1 MYKHLILNA
10 LRNLARSPW
19 FPAITLFGLIIAFAC
34 AFTALIFIFN
44 ELSYD
49 RFHDKRER
57 IYRAVHFNESLT
69 LDFAGVPYIMYSKA
83 TNDMPQIEKAAIKG
97 FMRNFVVLDKDRQ
110 PVSSRLRAQ
119 YASREIFDILT
130 FDFIHGDKSNMLI
143 NPDELILSRSAAT
156 LFFPE
161 TDNPV
166 GRQVSAMINNSEEL
180 FIVAGVFEDWPEL
193 STFRFDIICHVEWLG
208 VNFPGTFRTG
218 LETNWDARFM
228 NLLVLLNE
236 DVDPDDIEIILNSF
250 VPEDEDLTPVTYKLL
265 GMRDFYLG
273 SDHIHNL
280 GYRTGN
286 RSAIFLLSGIA
297 ALILFIAVTNSILFL
312 LARFSSRTREIGI
325 RKVIGASKGDVIR
338 MSVIESVLISAAAFL
353 LAVMLIELFL
363 PRINEFFRN
372 NLHYHTLGNYRYVMA
387 FAFLT
392 VSIALITGIIGGS
405 RFSAT
410 GPVELISGK
419 FSGSRQQR
427 FGIGKILLTLQ
438 IAILIGM
445 FSASGVIILQLRYL
459 INMDTGYDIDK
470 LLKIVVRPE
479 NAPVYEPLKQGIRH
493 VRGVESVTGAFSSPP
508 AYSRMA
514 NELVSPDDPE
524 NKAVTHYIMVDYDFF
539 ETFGIGLLQGRAFS
553 EDYPSDRGNAIILN
567 HTALNQLRI
576 NDPIGKELNGSV
588 IIGISDDFYLQ
599 SHHEPVLPMAVNLVS
614 PHNIREMI
622 VRYDPENLNDVL
634 SGIEEVWQE
643 VSASGELIIVYPDQA
658 VKQFYREE
666 DTMRKLIIRLTI
678 IAGIIAISGLSVMA
692 VFTARRRNKEI
703 GVRKVNGAT
712 TADIFRLW
720 SFEYLRLVI
729 VALLVSTPV
738 VYYFL
743 DQWLQNYSNRV
754 SLSWWIFL
762 LAGLIAALTVWI
774 STSIQ
779 TYRAASQNPVNL
791 LRYE

>member
-1 MYKHLILNA
+1 MYKHLILNT

-19 FPAITLFGLIIAFAC
+19 FPGITLFGLMIAFAC

-49 RFHDKRER
+49 SFHDKSDR
-57 IYRAVHFNESLT
+57 ICRVIHYNESVT
-69 LDFAGVPYIMYSKA
+69 LDFAGVPYIVYSKA
-83 TNDMPQIEKAAIKG
+83 KNEMPQIEKAAIKG
-97 FMRNFVVLDKDRQ
+97 LMRDFVVLDKDRK
-110 PVSSRLRAQ
+110 PVSSRFRAQ

-130 FDFIHGDKSNMLI
+130 FDFLHGDKRNVLL
-143 NPDELILSRSAAT
+143 NPDELVLSRSAAT

-166 GRQVSAMINNSEEL
+166 GRQVSAMINNNEEL
-180 FIVAGVFEDWPEL
+180 FVVAGVFEDWPEL
-193 STFRFDIICHVEWLG
+193 STFRFDIICHEDWHG
-208 VNFPGTFRTG
+208 VYISDALRTG
-218 LETNWDARFM
+218 FETNWEARFM

-236 DVDPDDIEIILNSF
+236 DADPDDVEIILNSF
-250 VPEDEDLTPVTYKLL
+250 VPEADDLTPVTYKLH
-265 GMRDFYLG
+265 GMKDFYLK
-273 SDHIHNL
+273 SDHINNL
-280 GYRTGN
+280 GYKTGN
-286 RSAIFLLSGIA
+286 SAAIFLLAGIA

-325 RKVIGASKGDVIR
+325 RKVIGASRRDVIS
-338 MSVIESVLISAAAFL
+338 MSVIESVLISAASFL

-363 PRINEFFRN
+363 PQINQFFRN

-427 FGIGKILLTLQ
+427 FGIAKILLTLQ

-470 LLKIVVRPE
+470 LLKIVVIPE
-479 NAPVYEPLKQGIRH
+479 NVSLYEPLKQGISH

-508 AYSRMA
+508 AYSRMV
-514 NELVSPDDPE
+514 NELVSPDNPE
-524 NKAVTHYIMVDYDFF
+524 NKSVTHSIMGDYGFF
-539 ETFGIGLLQGRAFS
+539 GTFGIEILQGRSFS
-553 EDYPSDRGNAIILN
+553 EDFPSDRENAIILN
-567 HTALNQLRI
+567 RTALNQLQI
-576 NDPIGKELNGSV
+576 NDPIGKEVNGFV

-599 SHHEPVLPMAVNLVS
+599 SHHEPVLPMAVNLVN
-614 PHNIREMI
+614 HRHIREMI
-622 VRYDPENLNDVL
+622 VRYDPKNLNNVL
-634 SGIEEVWQE
+634 SGIDEVWKE
-643 VSASGELIIVYPDQA
+643 VSASGELIIVYPDST

-666 DTMRKLIIRLTI
+666 EAMRKLILRLTI

-692 VFTARRRNKEI
+692 VFTARRRKKEI
-703 GVRKVNGAT
+703 GVRKINGAT

-720 SFEYLRLVI
+720 SFEYLRLVL

-743 DQWLQNYSNRV
+743 NNWLLNFSNRV
-754 SLSWWIFL
+754 TISWWIFL
-762 LAGLIAALTVWI
+762 LSGLVAALTVWI

-779 TYRAASQNPVNL
+779 TYRAASQNPVSL

>member
-10 LRNLARSPW
+10 LRNLTRNPW
-19 FPAITLFGLIIAFAC
+19 FPGITLFGLMIAFAC

-49 RFHDKRER
+49 RFHDKSDR
-57 IYRAVHFNESLT
+57 ICRVIHYNKSVTQHFAS
-69 LDFAGVPYIMYSKA
+69 VPYIMYSKA
-83 TNDMPQIEKAAIKG
+83 KTEMPQVEKAAISG
-97 FMRNFVVLDKDRQ
+97 FIRDFVILDKDRQ
-110 PVSSRLRAQ
+110 PVSSRFRAQ

-130 FDFIHGDKSNMLI
+130 FDFIHGDRRNMLL
-143 NPDELILSRSAAT
+143 NPDELVFSKSAAT

-166 GRQVSAMINNSEEL
+166 GRQISVSINNREEL
-180 FIVAGVFEDWPEL
+180 FVVAGVFEDWPEL
-193 STFRFDIICHVEWLG
+193 STFRFDIICHGDWFD
-208 VNFPGTFRTG
+208 VNFSGAVLTG
-218 LETNWDARFM
+218 LETNWEARFM
-228 NLLVLLNE
+228 NLMVLLNE
-236 DVDPDDIEIILNSF
+236 DANPDEVEIILNSF
-250 VPEDEDLTPVTYKLL
+250 VPEGDDLTPVTYKLH
-265 GMRDFYLG
+265 GMKDFYLG
-273 SDHIHNL
+273 SEHIRNL
-280 GYRTGN
+280 GYKTGN
-286 RSAIFLLSGIA
+286 NSAIFLLAGIA

-325 RKVIGASKGDVIR
+325 RKVIGASRRDVIT
-338 MSVIESVLISAAAFL
+338 MSVIESVLISAASFF

-387 FAFLT
+387 FAFLS
-392 VSIALITGIIGGS
+392 VSVALIIGVIGGA
-405 RFSAT
+405 RFSAA
-410 GPVELISGK
+410 GPVDLISGK
-419 FSGSRQQR
+419 FSGSRQKR
-427 FGIGKILLTLQ
+427 FGIARILLTLQ

-445 FSASGVIILQLRYL
+445 FSASGVVILQLRFL

-479 NAPVYEPLKQGIRH
+479 NTPVYEPLKQGIGH
-493 VRGVESVTGAFSSPP
+493 IRGVESVTGAFSSPP
-508 AYSRMA
+508 AYSRMV
-514 NELVSPDDPE
+514 NELVSPDNPE
-524 NKAVTHYIMVDYDFF
+524 NKTVAHSIMGDYDFF
-539 ETFGIGLLQGRAFS
+539 ETFGIEILQGRSFS
-553 EDYPSDRGNAIILN
+553 QDYPSDRENAIILN
-567 HTALNQLRI
+567 RAALTQLQI
-576 NDPIGKELNGSV
+576 NDPIGKEINGSV

-599 SHHEPVLPMAVNLVS
+599 SHHEPVLPMAVSLVS
-614 PHNIREMI
+614 HQHIREMI
-622 VRYDPENLNDVL
+622 VRYDPENLAAVL

-643 VSASGELIIVYPDQA
+643 VSASGELLIVYPDRT

-666 DTMRKLIIRLTI
+666 DTMRKLILRLTI

-703 GVRKVNGAT
+703 GVRKINGAT
-712 TADIFRLW
+712 TAEIFRLW

-738 VYYFL
+738 VYWFL
-743 DQWLQNYSNRV
+743 NNWLLSFSNRV

-762 LAGLIAALTVWI
+762 LAGLVAALTVWI

-791 LRYE
+791 IRYE

>member
-19 FPAITLFGLIIAFAC
+19 FPAITLFGLTIAFAC

-49 RFHDKRER
+49 SFHEKRDR
-57 IYRAVHFNESLT
+57 IYRVTHYNESVT

-83 TNDMPQIEKAAIKG
+83 TNDIPQIEKAAIKG
-97 FMRNFVVLDKDRQ
+97 FMRDFVVLDKDRQ

-130 FDFIHGDKSNMLI
+130 FDFVHGDKSNMLL

-166 GRQVSAMINNSEEL
+166 GRQVSAMINNREEL
-180 FIVAGVFEDWPEL
+180 FVVVGVFEDWPEL
-193 STFRFDIICHVEWLG
+193 STFRFDIICHEDWFDVG
-208 VNFPGTFRTG
+208 FPDARRAG
-218 LETNWDARFM
+218 LETSWEARHM
-228 NLLVLLNE
+228 SLLVLLNE
-236 DVDPDDIEIILNSF
+236 DADPDDIEIILNSF

-325 RKVIGASKGDVIR
+325 RKVIGASKRDIIS
-338 MSVIESVLISAAAFL
+338 MSVIESILISAASFL

-372 NLHYHTLGNYRYVMA
+372 NLHYHTLGNYRYVIA

-410 GPVELISGK
+410 GPVELISGI

-445 FSASGVIILQLRYL
+445 FSASGVAILQLRYL

-470 LLKIVVRPE
+470 LLKVVVRPE
-479 NAPVYEPLKQGIRH
+479 NVPVYEPLKQGIRH
-493 VRGVESVTGAFSSPP
+493 VRGVESVSGAFSSPP
-508 AYSRMA
+508 AYSRMV

-524 NKAVTHYIMVDYDFF
+524 NKVVAHYLMVDYDFF
-539 ETFGIGLLQGRAFS
+539 STFGIGLLQGRAFS
-553 EDYPSDRGNAIILN
+553 EDYPSDRENAIILN
-567 HTALNQLRI
+567 RTALNQLQI

-599 SHHEPVLPMAVNLVS
+599 SHHEPVLPMAVNLAS
-614 PHNIREMI
+614 PQNIREMI
-622 VRYDPENLNDVL
+622 VRYDPESLNDVL
-634 SGIEEVWQE
+634 SGIEEVWQK
-643 VSASGELIIVYPDQA
+643 VSASGELIIVHPDRT

-666 DTMRKLIIRLTI
+666 DTMRRLIIRLTI

-762 LAGLIAALTVWI
+762 LAGLVAALTVWI

-779 TYRAASQNPVNL
+779 TYRAASQSPVKL

>member
-10 LRNLARSPW
+10 LRNLARGPW
-19 FPAITLFGLIIAFAC
+19 FPAITLFGLTIAFAC

-49 RFHDKRER
+49 RFHEKNDR
-57 IYRAVHFNESLT
+57 IYRVIHFNESLT
-69 LDFAGVPYIMYSKA
+69 LDFGGAPYIIYAKA
-83 TNDMPQIEKAAIKG
+83 ANEMPQIEKAAIKG
-97 FMRNFVVLDKDRQ
+97 FMRDFTVLDNHRQ
-110 PVSSRLRAQ
+110 PVSSRIRAQ

-130 FDFIHGDKSNMLI
+130 FDFIHGVKGNMLL
-143 NPDELILSRSAAT
+143 NPDELVLSKSAAS
-156 LFFPE
+156 LFFPG

-166 GRQVSAMINNSEEL
+166 GRQLSAMINNREEL
-180 FIVAGVFEDWPEL
+180 FVVAGVFEDWPEL
-193 STFRFDIICHVEWLG
+193 STFRFDIICHEDWLD
-208 VNFPGTFRTG
+208 VNFPDTFLAG
-218 LETNWDARFM
+218 LKTNWEARSM

-236 DVDPDDIEIILNSF
+236 DADPADVEIILNSF
-250 VPEDEDLTPVTYKLL
+250 MPEDDDLTPVTYK
-265 GMRDFYLG
+265 MHNMKDFYLG

-286 RSAIFLLSGIA
+286 RSAIFLLAGVA

-325 RKVIGASKGDVIR
+325 RKVIGASKRDIIR
-338 MSVIESVLISAAAFL
+338 MSVIESVLISAASFL
-353 LAVMLIELFL
+353 MAVMLIELFL
-363 PRINEFFRN
+363 PQINEFFRN
-372 NLHYHTLGNYRYVMA
+372 NLYYHTLGNYRYVMA

-410 GPVELISGK
+410 GPVQLISGK
-419 FSGSRQQR
+419 VSGNRQQR
-427 FGIGKILLTLQ
+427 FGISKILLTLQ

-445 FSASGVIILQLRYL
+445 FSASGVIMLQLRYL
-459 INMDTGYDIDK
+459 INMDTGYDIEK
-470 LLKIVVRPE
+470 LLKIFVRPE
-479 NAPVYEPLKQGIRH
+479 NVAVYEPLKQGVRH

-508 AYSRMA
+508 AYSRMV

-524 NKAVTHYIMVDYDFF
+524 NKVVAHYISVDYDFF
-539 ETFGIGLLQGRAFS
+539 ETFGIEILQGRSFS
-553 EDYPSDRGNAIILN
+553 EDFPSDRENAIIIN
-567 HTALNQLRI
+567 QTALNKLRI
-576 NDPIGKELNGSV
+576 NDPTGKELNGSV

-599 SHHEPVLPMAVNLVS
+599 SHHEPVLPMAVALVS
-614 PHNIREMI
+614 PRHLREMI
-622 VRYDPENLNDVL
+622 VRYEPENLDHVL
-634 SGIEEVWQE
+634 SGIDEVWHE
-643 VSASGELIIVYPDQA
+643 LSASGELIITYPGR
-658 VKQFYREE
+658 VVEQFYREE
-666 DTMRKLIIRLTI
+666 DTMSKLIIRLTI

-720 SFEYLRLVI
+720 SLEYMRLVI
-729 VALLVSTPV
+729 VAMLISTPV
-738 VYYFL
+738 VYYVL
-743 DQWLQNYSNRV
+743 NNWLLNFSNRV

>member
-1 MYKHLILNA
+1 M
-10 LRNLARSPW
+10 RNLARAPW
-19 FPAITLFGLIIAFAC
+19 FPAKTLFGLTVAFAC

-49 RFHDKRER
+49 RYHDKRDR
-57 IYRAVHFNESLT
+57 IYRVTHYNESVT
-69 LDFAGVPYIMYSKA
+69 LDFAGVPYILYSKA
-83 TNDMPQIEKAAIKG
+83 KTEIPHIEKAAIKG
-97 FMRNFVVLDKDRQ
+97 IMRDFVILDKNRQ
-110 PVSSRLRAQ
+110 PVSSRFRAH

-130 FDFIHGDKSNMLI
+130 FDFVHGDKSNMLL
-143 NPDELILSRSAAT
+143 NPDELILSKSAAS
-156 LFFPE
+156 FYFPE
-161 TDNPV
+161 ADNPV
-166 GRQVSAMINNSEEL
+166 GRQVSVMINNSEEL
-180 FIVAGVFEDWPEL
+180 FVVAGVFEDWPEL
-193 STFRFDIICHVEWLG
+193 STFRFDIICHEDWFD
-208 VNFPGTFRTG
+208 VNISNAFRTG
-218 LETNWDARFM
+218 FETNWEARFM

-236 DVDPDDIEIILNSF
+236 DSDLHDVEIMLNSF
-250 VPEDEDLTPVTYKLL
+250 VPEDDDLTPVTYKLHA
-265 GMRDFYLG
+265 MKDFYLG

-286 RSAIFLLSGIA
+286 SSAIFLLAGIA

-312 LARFSSRTREIGI
+312 LARFSSRIREIGI
-325 RKVIGASKGDVIR
+325 RKVIGASKRDIIS
-338 MSVIESVLISAAAFL
+338 MSVIESVLISAASFM

-372 NLHYHTLGNYRYVMA
+372 NLYYHTLGNYKYVMA

-419 FSGSRQQR
+419 FSGGRQQG
-427 FGIGKILLTLQ
+427 FGIGRILLTLQ

-445 FSASGVIILQLRYL
+445 FSASGVIMLQLRYL
-459 INMDTGYDIDK
+459 INMDTGYDINK
-470 LLKIVVRPE
+470 LLKVVVRPE
-479 NAPVYEPLKQGIRH
+479 NVPVYEPLKQGIRH
-493 VRGVESVTGAFSSPP
+493 IPGVESVTGAYSSPP
-508 AYSRMA
+508 AYSRMV

-524 NKAVTHYIMVDYDFF
+524 NKATTHFVMVDYDFF
-539 ETFGIGLLQGRAFS
+539 ETFGIEIMQGRSFS
-553 EDYPSDRGNAIILN
+553 EDYPSDRENAIILN
-567 HTALNQLRI
+567 RTALNQLRI

-599 SHHEPVLPMAVNLVS
+599 SHHEPVLPLAVSLVGQQ
-614 PHNIREMI
+614 HIREMI
-622 VRYDPENLNDVL
+622 VRYDPENLDNVL
-634 SGIEEVWQE
+634 SGIDEVWQE
-643 VSASGELIIVYPDQA
+643 VSASEELIIVYPNR
-658 VKQFYREE
+658 VVEQFYREE
-666 DTMRKLIIRLTI
+666 DTMRRLIIRLTI
-678 IAGIIAISGLSVMA
+678 IAGVIAISGLSVMA

-703 GVRKVNGAT
+703 GIRKVNGAT

-743 DQWLQNYSNRV
+743 NQWLQNYSNRI

-762 LAGLIAALTVWI
+762 LAGIIAALTVWI

-779 TYRAASQNPVNL
+779 TYRAASQNPVKL

>member
-19 FPAITLFGLIIAFAC
+19 FPAITLFGLTIAFAC

-49 RFHDKRER
+49 SFHEKRDR
-57 IYRAVHFNESLT
+57 IYRVIHYNESLS

-83 TNDMPQIEKAAIKG
+83 KNEMPQIEKAAIIG
-97 FMRNFVVLDKDRQ
+97 LMRNFVLLDKDRQ
-110 PVSSRLRAQ
+110 PVSSRLRAH
-119 YASREIFDILT
+119 YASAEIFDIMS
-130 FDFIHGDKSNMLI
+130 FDFVHGDKRNMLL
-143 NPDELILSRSAAT
+143 NPDELVLSRSAAT

-166 GRQVSAMINNSEEL
+166 GRQVSAMINNREEL
-180 FIVAGVFEDWPEL
+180 FVVAGVFEDWPEL
-193 STFRFDIICHVEWLG
+193 STFKFDIICHEDLIE
-208 VNFPGTFRTG
+208 VNLPNA
-218 LETNWDARFM
+218 LLPVYETTWESRFIT
-228 NLLVLLNE
+228 LLVLLNE
-236 DVDPDDIEIILNSF
+236 DADADDVQIILNSF
-250 VPEDEDLTPVTYKLL
+250 VPEDNDLTPVTYKLH
-265 GMRDFYLG
+265 GMRDFYLN
-273 SDHIHNL
+273 SDHIRNH
-280 GYRTGN
+280 GYKTGN
-286 RSAIFLLSGIA
+286 SSAIFLLAGIA

-325 RKVIGASKGDVIR
+325 RKVIGASKRDIIS
-338 MSVIESVLISAAAFL
+338 MSVIESILISAASFL
-353 LAVMLIELFL
+353 IAVMLIELFL

-419 FSGSRQQR
+419 FSRGRQQR
-427 FGIGKILLTLQ
+427 FGIAKILLTLQ

-445 FSASGVIILQLRYL
+445 FSASGVVMLQLRYL
-459 INMDTGYDIDK
+459 INMDTGYDIDR
-470 LLKIVVRPE
+470 LLKIVIRPD
-479 NAPVYEPLKQGIRH
+479 NVPVYESLKQGIGH
-493 VRGVESVTGAFSSPP
+493 VSGVESVTGAFSSPP
-508 AYSRMA
+508 AYTRMV
-514 NELVSPDDPE
+514 NELVSPDNPE
-524 NKAVTHYIMVDYDFF
+524 NKAVTHYISGDYEFF
-539 ETFGIGLLQGRAFS
+539 ETFGIEILQGRSFS
-553 EDYPSDRGNAIILN
+553 EDYPSDRENAIILN
-567 HTALNQLRI
+567 LTALNQLQI
-576 NDPIGKELNGSV
+576 NDPIGKEVNGSV

-599 SHHEPVLPMAVNLVS
+599 SHHEPVLPMAVNLAG
-614 PHNIREMI
+614 HQHIREMI
-622 VRYDPENLNDVL
+622 VRYDPKNLDNVL
-634 SGIEEVWQE
+634 SGIDEVWQE
-643 VSASGELIIVYPDQA
+643 VSASGELIIIYPNRQ
-658 VKQFYREE
+658 VQQFYREE
-666 DTMRKLIIRLTI
+666 DTMRRLIIRLTI

-720 SFEYLRLVI
+720 SFEYLRLVL

-743 DQWLQNYSNRV
+743 NNWLLNFSNRV

-762 LAGLIAALTVWI
+762 LAGLVAALTVWI

-779 TYRAASQNPVNL
+779 TYRAASQNPVKL

>member
-1 MYKHLILNA
+1 MYKHLLLNT
-10 LRNLARSPW
+10 LRNLARGPW
-19 FPAITLFGLIIAFAC
+19 FPAITLFGLTIAFAC
-34 AFTALIFIFN
+34 SFTAMIFIFN

-49 RFHDKRER
+49 RFHENRDR
-57 IYRAVHFNESLT
+57 IYRVIHFNESLT
-69 LDFAGVPYIMYSKA
+69 LDFAGAPYIIYSKA
-83 TNDMPQIEKAAIKG
+83 ASEIPQIKKAAIKG
-97 FMRNFVVLDKDRQ
+97 FMRDFVVLDKDRQ

-130 FDFIHGDKSNMLI
+130 FDFLHGDESNMLL
-143 NPDELILSRSAAT
+143 NPDELILSRSAASM
-156 LFFPE
+156 FFPG

-166 GRQVSAMINNSEEL
+166 GLQVSAMINNREEL
-180 FIVAGVFEDWPEL
+180 FVVAGVFEDWPEL
-193 STFRFDIICHVEWLG
+193 STFRFDIICHEDWLG

-218 LETNWDARFM
+218 LETNWEARFM

-236 DVDPDDIEIILNSF
+236 DADPDDIEKILNRF
-250 VPEDEDLTPVTYKLL
+250 VPEDDDLTPVTYKLHA
-265 GMRDFYLG
+265 MKDFYLG

-280 GYRTGN
+280 GYKTGN
-286 RSAIFLLSGIA
+286 SSAIFLIAGIA

-325 RKVIGASKGDVIR
+325 RKVIGASKRDVIR
-338 MSVIESVLISAAAFL
+338 MSVIESVLISAASFL
-353 LAVMLIELFL
+353 LAVMLIELLL
-363 PRINEFFRN
+363 PQINEFFRN
-372 NLHYHTLGNYRYVMA
+372 NLYYHTLGSYRYVMA

-427 FGIGKILLTLQ
+427 FGIARILLTLQ

-445 FSASGVIILQLRYL
+445 FSASGVIVLQLRYL

-470 LLKIVVRPE
+470 LLKIVVRPD
-479 NAPVYEPLKQGIRH
+479 NVPVYEPLKQGIRH

-508 AYSRMA
+508 AYSRMV
-514 NELVSPDDPE
+514 NEIVSPDDPE
-524 NKAVTHYIMVDYDFF
+524 NKVVAHYINVDFDFF
-539 ETFGIGLLQGRAFS
+539 ETFGIEISQGRAFS
-553 EDYPSDRGNAIILN
+553 EDYPSDRENAIILN
-567 HTALNQLRI
+567 RTALNQLRI
-576 NDPIGKELNGSV
+576 NDPIGKDLKGSV

-599 SHHEPVLPMAVNLVS
+599 SHHEPVLPMAIALAS
-614 PHNIREMI
+614 PQHIREMI
-622 VRYDPENLNDVL
+622 VRYDPEKLDDVL
-634 SGIEEVWQE
+634 SGIDEVWQE
-643 VSASGELIIVYPDQA
+643 VSASGELIIVHPDRA

-666 DTMRKLIIRLTI
+666 ETMRKMIIRLTI
-678 IAGIIAISGLSVMA
+678 IAGLIAISGLSVMA

-712 TADIFRLW
+712 TTDIFRLW
-720 SFEYLRLVI
+720 SLEYMRLVLI
-729 VALLVSTPV
+729 ALLISTPV
-738 VYYFL
+738 VYYIL
-743 DQWLQNYSNRV
+743 NNWLLNFSNRV

-762 LAGLIAALTVWI
+762 LAGLVAALTVWI
-774 STSIQ
+774 STSVQI
-779 TYRAASQNPVNL
+779 YRAASQNPVNL